1 MFQCAATTSSLL
13 NYQYQYSSL
22 IFVVGVTEHS
32 WLTQHNVNNG
42 CQNSYIFVY
51 TVQHFTSMQHR
62 ETLQYIQ
69 HSNHSQTMHKWYE

>member
-32 WLTQHNVNNG
+32 
-42 CQNSYIFVY
+42 
-51 TVQHFTSMQHR
+51 
-62 ETLQYIQ
+62 
-69 HSNHSQTMHKWYE
+69 